1 MAGILRARMLA
12 TRSRGAFAGEDAGD
26 LDHLR
31 TDPDFKQD
39 LRTFA

>member
-1 MAGILRARMLA
+1 MLA
-12 TRSRGAFAGEDAGD
+12 IACGDEDAGD

-31 TDPDFKQD
+31 TDPAFKQD